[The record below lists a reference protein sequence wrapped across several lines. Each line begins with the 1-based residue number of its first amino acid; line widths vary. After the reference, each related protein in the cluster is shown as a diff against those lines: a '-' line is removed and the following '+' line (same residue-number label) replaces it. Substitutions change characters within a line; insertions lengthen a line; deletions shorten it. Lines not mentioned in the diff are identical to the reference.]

1 MNDFLSISDKYLEK
15 YAAPNP
21 IQWQK
26 FFHRG
31 LKGAL
36 PGTALGAGVGG
47 VGGFIMPETQYD
59 ILGREIP
66 TSFRNRIGSG
76 ISGALMGGMLG
87 GAAGAAGG
95 MRGRI
100 NAMNSAH
107 ARGAVKGPGFM
118 SRQAPAEW
126 GTKAQKIV
134 GNNQNHPGFT
144 GPKTNPAQPQATGAS
159 AQSAASVTNPSAATP
174 NTGNKNSKPG
184 NQPTPNPGT
193 QSPTL
198 NNVNPATPEMLGNT
212 PTGMPNRVGGAI
224 SGASDDHFYNSLDG
238 MRRQPILPGKGP
250 FNGNGRLLL
259 GGALGMGGLYG
270 ANAMYQNY
278 KNGSANS
285 ITKESAMNFNQID
298 FERVTKLAME
308 KHRRLKQ
315 ASLASYAGPA
325 LLTGG
330 LMMGAGY
337 LANKVH
343 NVADNSIG
351 KLPGFGKP
359 IAPVAPPA
367 QPGGN

>member
-21 IQWQK
+21 MQWQK
-26 FFHRG
+26 FFQRG
-31 LKGAL
+31 LKGAM
-36 PGTALGAGVGG
+36 PGAALGAGVGG
-47 VGGFIMPETQYD
+47 IGGFIMPETQYD

-95 MRGRI
+95 MRGRLT
-100 NAMNSAH
+100 AMNSAR
-107 ARGAVKGPGFM
+107 AKSGPSFM
-118 SRQAPAEW
+118 TQNSA
-126 GTKAQKIV
+126 GTKW
-134 GNNQNHPGFT
+134 
-144 GPKTNPAQPQATGAS
+144 TGAGANSPNSGIQGYVPPTQPGPTTNS
-159 AQSAASVTNPSAATP
+159 AQSAASVTNPAAAKP
-174 NTGNKNSKPG
+174 AKGKNNSKPG
-184 NQPTPNPGT
+184 NQPTANPGT
-193 QSPTL
+193 QSSTL
-198 NNVNPATPEMLGNT
+198 NNVNPATPEILGNT
-212 PTGMPNRVGGAI
+212 PTGMPNRVGGTI
-224 SGASDDHFYNSLDG
+224 SGASDDHFYNSFDA
-238 MRRQPILPGKGP
+238 MRRQPTQPGKGP

-278 KNGSANS
+278 KNGSVNS
-285 ITKESAMNFNQID
+285 VTKESAMNFNQID
-298 FERVTKLAME
+298 FERVTKLAMA
-308 KHRRLKQ
+308 KYCRLKQ

-337 LANKVH
+337 LANKVR
-343 NVADNSIG
+343 NIADNSIG
-351 KLPGFGKP
+351 KLPGFGQP

>member
-1 MNDFLSISDKYLEK
+1 VNDFLSISDKYLEK

-21 IQWQK
+21 MQWQK
-26 FFHRG
+26 FFQRG
-31 LKGAL
+31 LKGAM
-36 PGTALGAGVGG
+36 PGAALGAGVGG
-47 VGGFIMPETQYD
+47 IGGFIMPETQYD

-100 NAMNSAH
+100 NAMNSAR
-107 ARGAVKGPGFM
+107 AKKGPGFM
-118 SRQAPAEW
+118 RQDSA
-126 GTKAQKIV
+126 GTV
-134 GNNQNHPGFT
+134 WT
-144 GPKTNPAQPQATGAS
+144 GKGANSPNSGIQGYVPPAQPGPTTNS
-159 AQSAASVTNPSAATP
+159 AQSAASVANPAAAKP
-174 NTGNKNSKPG
+174 AEGKNNSKPG

-193 QSPTL
+193 QSSAL
-198 NNVNPATPEMLGNT
+198 NNVNPATPDMLGNT
-212 PTGMPNRVGGAI
+212 PVGMPNRTGGAI
-224 SGASDDHFYNSLDG
+224 SGASDDHFYGSLDA
-238 MRRQPILPGKGP
+238 MRRQPAQPGRGP

-270 ANAMYQNY
+270 ANALYQNY
-278 KNGSANS
+278 KNGSARLM
-285 ITKESAMNFNQID
+285 TKESAMNIDLKQVD

-337 LANKVH
+337 LANKVR
-343 NVADNSIG
+343 NIADNSIG
-351 KLPGFGKP
+351 KLPGFGQP